1 MKDCKPPKN
10 DTDRQMKVARE
21 IMAKRERAM
30 MELAGK
36 IMDEDREILR
46 ALAKS

>member
-1 MKDCKPPKN
+1 MKDRKPAKT
-10 DTDRQMKVARE
+10 DTEQQMKVARE
-21 IMAKRERAM
+21 IMTKRERAM
-30 MELAGK
+30 MQLAGK